1 MTYLL
6 WCVGWIRVPGY
17 SGSFFPFTASSLPSA
32 LLLRAVLP
40 KVAPAQIQG
49 RLPLPSLLQTPKGK
63 GEGNKASSVGSL
75 SLGCV
80 FFTSHGRAPLLCCV
94 LMMTS
99 AILWQGGSKRGEKKE
114 ETPSSLSSLR
124 GASPASCVSS
134 RDNLGEASSSYSMA
148 FSSCL
153 RCCRSW
159 RTQSKGE
166 ISRAFVVRL
175 FS

>member
-80 FFTSHGRAPLLCCV
+80 FLHIP
-94 LMMTS
+94 
-99 AILWQGGSKRGEKKE
+99 W
-114 ETPSSLSSLR
+114 
-124 GASPASCVSS
+124 
-134 RDNLGEASSSYSMA
+134 SSSSPVLC
-148 FSSCL
+148 SHDDICN
-153 RCCRSW
+153 
-159 RTQSKGE
+159 
-166 ISRAFVVRL
+166 FVAMWQQKRRKEGGDTIVAVITTGSFTRFL
-175 FS
+175 CFLKR

>member
-17 SGSFFPFTASSLPSA
+17 SGSFFPFTTSSLPSA

-80 FFTSHGRAPLLCCV
+80 FLHIP
-94 LMMTS
+94 
-99 AILWQGGSKRGEKKE
+99 W
-114 ETPSSLSSLR
+114 
-124 GASPASCVSS
+124 
-134 RDNLGEASSSYSMA
+134 SSSSPVLC
-148 FSSCL
+148 SHDGICN
-153 RCCRSW
+153 
-159 RTQSKGE
+159 
-166 ISRAFVVRL
+166 FVARWQQKRRKEGGDTIVAVITTGSFTRFL
-175 FS
+175 CFLKR

>member
-1 MTYLL
+1 LL

-80 FFTSHGRAPLLCCV
+80 FLHIP
-94 LMMTS
+94 
-99 AILWQGGSKRGEKKE
+99 W
-114 ETPSSLSSLR
+114 
-124 GASPASCVSS
+124 
-134 RDNLGEASSSYSMA
+134 SSSSPVLC
-148 FSSCL
+148 SHDDICN
-153 RCCRSW
+153 
-159 RTQSKGE
+159 
-166 ISRAFVVRL
+166 FVARWQQKRRKEGGDTIVAVITTGSFTRFL
-175 FS
+175 CFLKR